1 MTRESVSRPTWSVPN
16 SASASGGLFMWRKL
30 VLSGSWG
37 ATQGAVMAITTMSRP
52 MIPPAVD
59 RVLRRAKATSSRR
72 IERSP
77 DAIAGSGIADTRVE
91 QRVTQIDHEVY
102 EDEDHRIE
110 EDEVLNHDDVPLD
123 QRRDKRSA
131 EPGHPERLFHRHRS
145 AQDEAEEHAGD
156 GDDGQERIGQ
166 GVPQDNVSLLSAL
179 RTGGAHVV
187 FADDLE
193 QARARHAC
201 DVGPLGQAQHDGGAD
216 HDLEV
221 LRGRLPEMHDDDGR
235 LVAEPEEQPENDEHA
250 QPEPRN
256 GDEED
261 GQRAGHVVG
270 QGIGPAR
277 AHNPHGEADEPGH
290 EKREEADLGADRS
303 AVEDELR

>member
-1 MTRESVSRPTWSVPN
+1 MTRESVSRPTWSVPKK
-16 SASASGGLFMWRKL
+16 AWASGGLFMWRKL

-37 ATQGAVMAITTMSRP
+37 ATQGAATATTMMRRP
-52 MIPPAVD
+52 TIAPAAD
-59 RVLRRAKATSSRR
+59 RVLRRAKPTSSRR
-72 IERSP
+72 TERSP
-77 DAIAGSGIADTRVE
+77 DAMVSSGIPDTRVE
-91 QRVTQIDHEVY
+91 QRVTQIDHEVD

-110 EDEVLNHDDVPLD
+110 EDEVLDHDDVPLD

-131 EPGHPERLFHRHRS
+131 EPRDPERLFHGHRS

-166 GVPQDNVSLLSAL
+166 GVPQDHVPLLSAL
-179 RTGGAHVV
+179 RAGGAHVV

-201 DVGPLGQAQHDGGAD
+201 DVGALGQAQHDGRPD
-216 HDLEV
+216 HDLEI
-221 LRGRLPEMHDDDGR
+221 LPGRLPELHDEDGR

-256 GDEED
+256 SDEED

-270 QGIGPAR
+270 QGIGPDR
-277 AHNPHGEADEPGH
+277 AHDPYGEADEP
-290 EKREEADLGADRS
+290 
-303 AVEDELR
+303 